1 MIQNDINQFE
11 EMVAECYSISI
22 GTKRTIEITKQTFE
36 SIGIKLSPNI
46 IFYEVESNKRTEGK
60 LVLLK
65 DKKLKIEILKYL
77 HIL

>member
-11 EMVAECYSISI
+11 EMVANCYSVSI
-22 GTKRTIEITKQTFE
+22 GTKRTIEITKQTFD
-36 SIGIKLSPNI
+36 SVGIKLSPNI
-46 IFYEVESNKRTEGK
+46 IFYEIESNKRTEGK

-65 DKKLKIEILKYL
+65 DKKLKIEILKLL